1 MKIFRIIFYLL
12 LLVLVILAIT
22 FAALNANPINLNYY
36 IGTTHISLSLLLTY
50 VLGIGILLG
59 FSATFIPFLKLK
71 REVRVLKRQL
81 NKRPEPLPPS
91 K

>member
-12 LLVLVILAIT
+12 LLVFVILAIT
-22 FAALNANPINLNYY
+22 FAALNANPVNLNYY
-36 IGTTHISLSLLLTY
+36 IGTTQVSLPLLLTY

-59 FSATFIPFLKLK
+59 FAATFIPFLRLK
-71 REVRVLKRQL
+71 KEVRALKRQV
-81 NKRPEPLPPS
+81 NKRPESSSPP